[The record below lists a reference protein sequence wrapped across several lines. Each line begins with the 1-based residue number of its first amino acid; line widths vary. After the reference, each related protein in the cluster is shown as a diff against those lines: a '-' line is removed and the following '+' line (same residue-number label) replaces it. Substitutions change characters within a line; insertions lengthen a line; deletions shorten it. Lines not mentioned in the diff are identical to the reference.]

1 MTDQMRDM
9 IAQLMG
15 SQHVDHKEKPSIP
28 FDHHSVCRAFLL
40 GICPHDMVPDSRLQ
54 NVVSCRKVHEPAHKA
69 DYERAQKEK
78 DHFYDVDAYEIIEHA
93 VHLVDIEIAKVREK
107 LEDDVKTQTNQA
119 ADSKAKQVTEIEEQI
134 AKNVDEI
141 EKLGNEGKIEESM
154 KLHKYVEEMR
164 EKIQQIEDS
173 ETEIKAAGPGSNS
186 AKLRVCEDCGAQ
198 LNIMDHESRIADHY
212 NGKMHIGMVET
223 RETFVKMGETIEE
236 RRKEREEKL
245 GSNRGYGAG
254 GPRRDTYNTRRDHR
268 DRGDYRGDRDR
279 DRRGGGD
286 RRDRSRSRDRNYRR
300 DDRDRRYDRDSRD
313 RRDRRY

>member
-15 SQHVDHKEKPSIP
+15 SQHVDHKEKPSMP

-69 DYERAQKEK
+69 DYERAQKER
-78 DHFYDVDAYEIIEHA
+78 DHFYDVDAYEIIENA
-93 VHLVDIEIAKVREK
+93 VRLVDVEIAKVREK
-107 LEDDVKTQTNQA
+107 LEDDVKTQTSQA
-119 ADSKAKQVTEIEEQI
+119 ADSKAKQVAEIEEKI
-134 AKNVDEI
+134 AKNVEDI

-154 KLHKYVEEMR
+154 KLHKYVEELR
-164 EKIQQIEDS
+164 EKIHEIEES
-173 ETEIKAAGPGSNS
+173 QTEIKTAGPGSNS

-198 LNIMDHESRIADHY
+198 LNITDHESRIADHY

-223 RETFVKMGETIEE
+223 RETYLKMKETIEE

-245 GSNRGYGAG
+245 GSQRGYQ
-254 GPRRDTYNTRRDHR
+254 RRDTYGRRDR
-268 DRGDYRGDRDR
+268 DRGDYRGGDRDR
-279 DRRGGGD
+279 DRRN
-286 RRDRSRSRDRNYRR
+286 RDRSRSRDRSYRR
-300 DDRDRRYDRDSRD
+300 DDRDRRYDRDNRD

>member
-15 SQHVDHKEKPSIP
+15 SQHVDNKEKPAMP

-40 GICPHDMVPDSRLQ
+40 GVCPHDMVPDSRLQ

-69 DYERAQKEK
+69 DYERAQKER
-78 DHFYDVDAYEIIEHA
+78 DHFYDVDAFDIIENA
-93 VHLVDIEIAKVREK
+93 VRLVDVEIAKVREK
-107 LEDDVKTQTNQA
+107 LEDDVKTQTSQA
-119 ADSKAKQVTEIEEQI
+119 ADSKAKQVAEIEEKI

-154 KLHKYVEEMR
+154 KLHKYVEELK
-164 EKIQQIEDS
+164 EKIQEIEES
-173 ETEIKAAGPGSNS
+173 QTEIKTAGPGSNS

-198 LNIMDHESRIADHY
+198 LNITDHESRIADHY

-223 RETFVKMGETIEE
+223 RETYLKMKETIDD
-236 RRKEREEKL
+236 RRKERDEKM
-245 GSNRGYGAG
+245 GSQRGYQ
-254 GPRRDTYNTRRDHR
+254 RRDTYARRDR

-279 DRRGGGD
+279 DRD
-286 RRDRSRSRDRNYRR
+286 RDRRNRDRSRSRERSYRR

-313 RRDRRY
+313 RRDRDRRY

>member
-15 SQHVDHKEKPSIP
+15 SQHVDYKEKPSIP
-28 FDHHSVCRAFLL
+28 FDHHNVCRAFLL

-78 DHFYDVDAYEIIEHA
+78 DHFYDVDAFDIIEHA
-93 VHLVDIEIAKVREK
+93 VNLVDIEISK
-107 LEDDVKTQTNQA
+107 A
-119 ADSKAKQVTEIEEQI
+119 ADSKAKQVAEIEEKI

-154 KLHKYVEEMR
+154 KLHRHVEEMR
-164 EKIQQIEDS
+164 EKIQEIEDCQA
-173 ETEIKAAGPGSNS
+173 EIKTAGPGSNS

-223 RETFVKMGETIEE
+223 RETYIKMKETIEE

-245 GSNRGYGAG
+245 GSQRGYGRRESYN
-254 GPRRDTYNTRRDHR
+254 RRDRG

-279 DRRGGGD
+279 DRDRD
-286 RRDRSRSRDRNYRR
+286 RRDNRNRSRSRDRSYRR
-300 DDRDRRYDRDSRD
+300 DDRDRRYERDSRD
-313 RRDRRY
+313 RRDRDRRY